1 MSKSIK
7 AKAKVKVI
15 TEFGYWC
22 LAEIRG
28 LKEGTVL
35 GGRYNPVNK
44 AFDFSWNGQ
53 DAMLWIGQNGELIG
67 NESQIPNR

>member
-1 MSKSIK
+1 MQTIK
-7 AKAKVKVI
+7 AKAIVKV
-15 TEFGYWC
+15 TTDFGYWC

-35 GGRYNPVNK
+35 EGIYNPVNK

-53 DAMLWIGQNGELIG
+53 DSMLWIGQNGELITG
-67 NESQIPNR
+67 